1 MSGNTIGGQKAR
13 DKFLARD
20 PDYYSK
26 LGAKGG
32 KVGVKEYLS
41 ENREHAATIGRKGG
55 QLSKKGYKYLG
66 ETRYSYLYR
75 NNVTGAELKIS
86 KLKETK

>member
-1 MSGNTIGGQKAR
+1 MSGNRQGGIQAR
-13 DKFLARD
+13 DKNLAND
-20 PDYYSK
+20 PDYYVK

-32 KVGVKEYLS
+32 KAGVKEYLA
-41 ENREHAATIGRKGG
+41 EHREHAATIGKKGG
-55 QLSKKGYKYLG
+55 QLSKRGYKYLG

-86 KLKETK
+86 KQTEE